1 MTSSCLDNPTGLLC
15 PVISGEGH
23 HCVPCQLRLVLL
35 IGPISS
41 WALWEGT
48 KFSAGIRMV
57 TAGPY
62 MALGILKAPGL
73 TEGRLLAWNEGRG
86 GIFAAA
92 GAQERPRC
100 QAWGSTP
107 HFKPLGTGTT
117 FEAGKL
123 RRRERTCV
131 QLGSSRAEV
140 TPQRATHGLRSWSMR
155 MS

>member
-23 HCVPCQLRLVLL
+23 HYVPCQLRLVLL

-48 KFSAGIRMV
+48 KFSAGIHMV

-73 TEGRLLAWNEGRG
+73 TEGRLLAWNEGG
-86 GIFAAA
+86 GGFLLQQVLRKGL
-92 GAQERPRC
+92 GARHGVPR
-100 QAWGSTP
+100 
-107 HFKPLGTGTT
+107 LI
-117 FEAGKL
+117 
-123 RRRERTCV
+123 
-131 QLGSSRAEV
+131 SS
-140 TPQRATHGLRSWSMR
+140 L
-155 MS
+155 